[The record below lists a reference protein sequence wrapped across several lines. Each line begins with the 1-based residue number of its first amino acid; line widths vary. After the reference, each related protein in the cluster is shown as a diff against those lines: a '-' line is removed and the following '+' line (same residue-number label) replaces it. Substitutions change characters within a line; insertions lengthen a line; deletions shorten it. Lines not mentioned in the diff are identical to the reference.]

1 MHVWNC
7 DSSIGY
13 SILEIG
19 KRVITW
25 GNVVLCFYV
34 WVKISGKQFGIVNPS
49 FWHILFKYD
58 SHHLAWIWCD
68 GIPRINLRPSARKCV
83 RSPAIIGLTLCTIF
97 RDQSLLAVVAE
108 STCRLPGIPIL
119 LSQKWTQRRITNTPL
134 QHWICTSLRLTNH
147 V

>member
-34 WVKISGKQFGIVNPS
+34 
-49 FWHILFKYD
+49 
-58 SHHLAWIWCD
+58 
-68 GIPRINLRPSARKCV
+68 
-83 RSPAIIGLTLCTIF
+83 
-97 RDQSLLAVVAE
+97 
-108 STCRLPGIPIL
+108 
-119 LSQKWTQRRITNTPL
+119 
-134 QHWICTSLRLTNH
+134 
-147 V
+147 